1 MPGFFTAVG
10 TVVPLDQLQPVY
22 PQFRKYLIS
31 LPVSAALD
39 PISTVNRGRIHNILW
54 RTMAGLLP
62 PIFKYFHA
70 GRPPSCDLRHLSRR
84 PQSLGQQTQYESVIF
99 VLFATAEGFAT
110 CAKRCQHSAPG
121 DHLGFAL
128 FARIGLIAVF
138 WLVIAMRSG
147 RGEIRNPC
155 RPFGRQLSSS
165 ARSAC

>member
-70 GRPPSCDLRHLSRR
+70 GRPPSRDLRHLSRR
-84 PQSLGQQTQYESVIF
+84 APITGSANSVRKCHF
-99 VLFATAEGFAT
+99 
-110 CAKRCQHSAPG
+110 CAVCYSRRLR
-121 DHLGFAL
+121 HLRKAL
-128 FARIGLIAVF
+128 PA
-138 WLVIAMRSG
+138 
-147 RGEIRNPC
+147 
-155 RPFGRQLSSS
+155 
-165 ARSAC
+165 